1 MGILFYNKFAMEGI
15 IMEKFTQGQVE
26 EEFEKYT
33 RNVSKDDVS
42 GVLDKED
49 EILGKAHGPLEKF
62 AKNISLLFS
71 VVKDYANGKYREIP
85 WTTIAAIVGSLLYVF
100 SPIDLIPDFIPIVGL
115 ADDAG
120 VIGICLSGIA
130 HDLKKYE
137 IWKRRHTVEYEIIEE
152 QPVERKLLANNYV
165 RKDEKEDND
174 DNKGKYDNRW

>member
-1 MGILFYNKFAMEGI
+1 MA
-15 IMEKFTQGQVE
+15 KFTQGQAE

-33 RNVSKDDVS
+33 KNVSEDDVS

-62 AKNISLLFS
+62 AKSIRLLFS
-71 VVKDYANGKYREIP
+71 VVKDYAGGKYREIP

-100 SPIDLIPDFIPIVGL
+100 SPIDLIPDFIPVAGL
-115 ADDAG
+115 ADDAA
-120 VIGICLSGIA
+120 VIGMCLSGIA

-152 QPVERKLLANNYV
+152 QPVKRKLLANNYV
-165 RKDEKEDND
+165 EKDSGDND